1 VFAKIVQAANM
12 TKEFFLF
19 YARGGGNCF
28 AVGNPVP
35 QCCLLGCPLEQ
46 KNALNQTFVLRNRF
60 KIYIFAG

>member
-1 VFAKIVQAANM
+1 M

-28 AVGNPVP
+28 AVGDPVLR
-35 QCCLLGCPLEQ
+35 CCLLGGPLEQ